1 MNVKRFFSYDWDAIA
16 GVLAAVAAIILHFLH
31 IADEQVILPILLA
44 LMALLFINF
53 MRHERNNEHT
63 AGQVEQVQRMVAKI
77 KSSLS
82 IPDVVLIGPRHLRA
96 ANEQFARNMRG
107 EAILFNVCLSMYRTQ
122 ILFDALLRPAIE
134 NPLVTSIHF
143 ILDENQKELWQTEIL
158 PKLGTCGGGD
168 KVKEPRWCNLSKN
181 LSFIL
186 ADTQPDGAAEALLS
200 FWGEPF
206 MAQSN
211 ERNIPRYIFHI
222 QAHSELLP
230 HLVELERNCSMLQT
244 IRIPET

>member
-1 MNVKRFFSYDWDAIA
+1 MKGKRFFSYEWDAIA
-16 GVLAAVAAIILHFLH
+16 GVLASVAAIILHFLH
-31 IADEQVILPILLA
+31 IADEHVILPILLV

-63 AGQVEQVQRMVAKI
+63 AGQVEQIHRMVAKI
-77 KSSLS
+77 KSSLT
-82 IPDVVLIGPRHLRA
+82 IPDIVLIGPRHLRT
-96 ANEQFARNMRG
+96 ANEQFARHMRG

-122 ILFDALLRPAIE
+122 MLFDALLRPAIE

-143 ILDENQKELWQTEIL
+143 ILDESQKELWETELL
-158 PKLGTCGGGD
+158 PKVSACNEGS
-168 KVKEPRWCNLSKN
+168 KVQEPHWCNLSKN

-186 ADTQPDGAAEALLS
+186 ADTQPDGAAETLLS

-206 MAQSN
+206 MAQASEN
-211 ERNIPRYIFHI
+211 NIPRYIFHI

-230 HLVELERNCSMLQT
+230 HLV
-244 IRIPET
+244 